1 MNVKIFALILA
12 ALPLQAA
19 SVRIY
24 VANSDDNKISVID
37 PTTDRV
43 SGEIPVSPNPH
54 GIVPSPDGM
63 RFYISSESKALLDVV
78 DRKTGTIIGRV
89 PLGLRPNNAAITPDG
104 PHPHLCNPVDSL

>member
-1 MNVKIFALILA
+1 MNCAIPFLILA

-54 GIVPSPDGM
+54 GIVPSPDGK
-63 RFYISSESKALLDVV
+63 RFYVSSESKDVLDVV
-78 DRKTGTIIGRV
+78 DRASMKVIRSVPIGR
-89 PLGLRPNNAAITPDG
+89 RPNNVAIT
-104 PHPHLCNPVDSL
+104 